1 MPELPEV
8 AALASALENEAKGK
22 RLLQMLT
29 KEAGGG
35 PRDGLYDDLVFSGT
49 EEQEVHRVME
59 GRVLTGVG
67 RKGKHLWMELS
78 LPSSPSAASAVS
90 SRGGKGKPDG
100 GKSTASAASSTSSA
114 PQDDKRFVLFHMGM
128 TGSLLFQHVAI
139 PQYRSFALDA
149 SKGWPPKFCKAQFI
163 FSTSEN
169 EGGKEGGKEDEAIRL
184 AFCDQRRWGRM
195 QLLPA
200 GVQDPRTE
208 APLKELAPDAWKER
222 PSLEVFGGKLKETD
236 IAIKAALLDQG
247 RVVCGLGNWV
257 CDEVLFQAKVD
268 PAKRSKVLTEE
279 EVRRV
284 WESVE
289 YVCATACAANARS
302 EEFPPGWLFHYRWAK
317 TKKDKAGMKGPEGRG
332 IVFET
337 VGGRTTAI
345 VPSVQRAK
353 KGGGEEKEEGGAGG
367 GEEGAGGGK
376 GKGEKVV
383 KMEEG
388 VEETTT
394 KKKVGKGKKRVK
406 EEEKPG
412 VGQGGKKAATTT
424 TIPKRAAKKIKTE
437 ENADKKKP
445 AAKKMTAAR
454 RSSPRAAGGEA
465 SGQAGGVKS
474 KGKGA
479 KKGK

>member
-22 RLLQMLT
+22 HLFQVLT

-35 PRDGLYDDLVFSGT
+35 PREGLYDDLVFGGAD
-49 EEQEVHRVME
+49 EQEVHRVME
-59 GRVLTGVG
+59 GRVLTSVG

-78 LPSSPSAASAVS
+78 LPSSSSSSAASTAA
-90 SRGGKGKPDG
+90 SRGGKGKPGG
-100 GKSTASAASSTSSA
+100 GKSAASAASSTSST
-114 PQDDKRFVLFHMGM
+114 PQEDKRFVLFHMGM

-163 FSTSEN
+163 FANNEGGR
-169 EGGKEGGKEDEAIRL
+169 EGGKEEEAIRL
-184 AFCDQRRWGRM
+184 AFCDQRRWGRV

-200 GVQDPRTE
+200 GVEDPRTE
-208 APLKELAPDAWKER
+208 APLKELAPDAWKQR

-268 PAKRSKVLTEE
+268 PAKKSKALTEE

-302 EEFPPGWLFHYRWAK
+302 EEFPPGWLFHCRWAK
-317 TKKDKAGMKGPEGRG
+317 TKKEKAGVKGPEGRV

-353 KGGGEEKEEGGAGG
+353 KGGGEVEKEGGAGG

-376 GKGEKVV
+376 GNGNKQV
-383 KMEEG
+383 KKEVG
-388 VEETTT
+388 VEEVTT
-394 KKKVGKGKKRVK
+394 KKTGKGKKRVN
-406 EEEKPG
+406 EEEKAEQAG
-412 VGQGGKKAATTT
+412 VGQEGREAATTT
-424 TIPKRAAKKIKTE
+424 TIPKWATKKLKTE
-437 ENADKKKP
+437 EDAGKNMRATKKT
-445 AAKKMTAAR
+445 MTAR
-454 RSSPRAAGGEA
+454 RSSPRGG
-465 SGQAGGVKS
+465 SGEAGGVKT

>member
-1 MPELPEV
+1 
-8 AALASALENEAKGK
+8 
-22 RLLQMLT
+22 
-29 KEAGGG
+29 
-35 PRDGLYDDLVFSGT
+35 
-49 EEQEVHRVME
+49 
-59 GRVLTGVG
+59 
-67 RKGKHLWMELS
+67 
-78 LPSSPSAASAVS
+78 
-90 SRGGKGKPDG
+90 
-100 GKSTASAASSTSSA
+100 
-114 PQDDKRFVLFHMGM
+114 M

-163 FSTSEN
+163 FSTAEN
-169 EGGKEGGKEDEAIRL
+169 EGGREGGKEDEAIRL
-184 AFCDQRRWGRM
+184 AFCDQRRWGRV

-200 GVQDPRTE
+200 GVADPRTE

-236 IAIKAALLDQG
+236 IAIKASLLDQG

-268 PAKRSKVLTEE
+268 PAKRSKALTEE

-317 TKKDKAGMKGPEGRG
+317 TKKDKAGVKGPEGRG

-353 KGGGEEKEEGGAGG
+353 KGGGEEKEEGGARG
-367 GEEGAGGGK
+367 GEEGAGRGK
-376 GKGEKVV
+376 GKGKKEVKEK
-383 KMEEG
+383 EG
-388 VEETTT
+388 VEATTT
-394 KKKVGKGKKRVK
+394 KTKVGKGKKRVK
-406 EEEKPG
+406 EEKKPEEEAG

-424 TIPKRAAKKIKTE
+424 TISTKQATKKVKTE
-437 ENADKKKP
+437 KDADKKIP
-445 AAKKMTAAR
+445 AAKKTAAAR
-454 RSSPRAAGGEA
+454 RSSPRATTSGEA
-465 SGQAGGVKS
+465 SGEAGGEVKS

>member
-8 AALASALENEAKGK
+8 AALASALEYEAKGK
-22 RLLQMLT
+22 HLLQVLT

-35 PRDGLYDDLVFSGT
+35 PRDGQYDDLVFSNAKN
-49 EEQEVHRVME
+49 EQEVHRVME

-78 LPSSPSAASAVS
+78 LPSSSSSSSAAF
-90 SRGGKGKPDG
+90 SRGGKGKAGG
-100 GKSTASAASSTSSA
+100 GKSAASAASSTSTT

-163 FSTSEN
+163 FANN
-169 EGGKEGGKEDEAIRL
+169 EDGREGGKEDEVIRL
-184 AFCDQRRWGRM
+184 AFCDQRRWGRV

-200 GVQDPRTE
+200 GVEDPRTE

-257 CDEVLFQAKVD
+257 CDEALFQAKVD
-268 PAKRSKVLTEE
+268 PAKRCKALTEV
-279 EVRRV
+279 EVKRV
-284 WESVE
+284 WENVE

-317 TKKDKAGMKGPEGRG
+317 TKKDKAEVKGPEGRG

-345 VPSVQRAK
+345 VPSVQRPK
-353 KGGGEEKEEGGAGG
+353 KEGGEGKEEGGA

-376 GKGEKVV
+376 GKGQKLV
-383 KMEEG
+383 KEEEG
-388 VEETTT
+388 VETITT
-394 KKKVGKGKKRVK
+394 KEKAGKGKKRVK
-406 EEEKPG
+406 VEKAEEAG
-412 VGQGGKKAATTT
+412 VGQGGKAAAATTIT
-424 TIPKRAAKKIKTE
+424 PKRATKKVKTE
-437 ENADKKKP
+437 EDVGEKMP
-445 AAKKMTAAR
+445 AAKRKTAAR
-454 RSSPRAAGGEA
+454 RSSPRATSGGA
-465 SGQAGGVKS
+465 SGEAGGVKT
-474 KGKGA
+474 KRKA
-479 KKGK
+479 K